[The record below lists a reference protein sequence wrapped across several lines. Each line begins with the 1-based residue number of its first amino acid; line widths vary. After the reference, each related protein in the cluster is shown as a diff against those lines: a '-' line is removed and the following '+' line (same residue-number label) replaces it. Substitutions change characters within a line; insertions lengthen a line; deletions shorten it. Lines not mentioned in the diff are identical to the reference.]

1 MSKLISIEGCD
12 GTGKTTQSIAL
23 IKNLKKNNKEAI
35 LAREPGGTNIGE
47 TLRTILKNEKEIEP
61 LSELLL
67 FQAAR
72 TELVQKV
79 ILPALK
85 SNKIVIVDRY
95 RDSTIA
101 YQGFGRGLNIDLI
114 NLLND
119 VSTKDRKPDLTILL
133 DMPVKDAL
141 FRTRVRQTEKQS
153 SSKSTETNFE
163 KESLDFHI
171 KVSDGFKTIA
181 KNSKNWV
188 TINGALEIDQISKLI
203 WKEVKNIL

>member
-1 MSKLISIEGCD
+1 MFITFEGIEGS
-12 GTGKTTQSIAL
+12 GKSTQINHLHKAL
-23 IKNLKKNNKEAI
+23 EKVHFDVEIT
-35 LAREPGGTNIGE
+35 REPGWGAIGN
-47 TLRTILKNEKEIEP
+47 LIRKIILENPDLDLEP
-61 LSELLL
+61 LAELSL
-67 FQAAR
+67 FCADRAQHVKDFIR
-72 TELVQKV
+72 PMLNQG
-79 ILPALK
+79 
-85 SNKIVIVDRY
+85 KIVLCDRFY
-95 RDSTIA
+95 DSTIA